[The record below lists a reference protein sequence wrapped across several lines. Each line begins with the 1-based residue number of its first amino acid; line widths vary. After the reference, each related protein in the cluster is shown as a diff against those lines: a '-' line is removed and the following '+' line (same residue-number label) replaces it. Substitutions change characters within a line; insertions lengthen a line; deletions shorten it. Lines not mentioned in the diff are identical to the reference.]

1 MRKKNSFLCSFFSR
15 VVCTVNVNSLGC
27 HAHCAHF
34 AHTMRSESLKTF
46 RPAYWT
52 GQERDRN
59 RKGERK
65 AETSR
70 ARDRLVLFMPCIL
83 PPSSS
88 PVPPSYSW
96 YPLCLPGLFLVEAHK
111 FAQTT
116 RHSAATW
123 SKLIRRLA
131 AGNGAHW
138 QATNKTNRKASTMSL
153 SSVLCPVSYVS
164 LLFLFHNSC
173 SAPCYSSILSCCC
186 CCCRTCLVRCAFHF
200 PPGATFHILLWQL
213 YQLSAFFSSSI
224 FHSCCSAVNLIVCC
238 KFLPQLSVLTG

>member
-1 MRKKNSFLCSFFSR
+1 
-15 VVCTVNVNSLGC
+15 
-27 HAHCAHF
+27 
-34 AHTMRSESLKTF
+34 MRSESLKTF

-153 SSVLCPVSYVS
+153 SSLLCPVSYVP
-164 LLFLFHNSC
+164 LLFLIYIPMFCPMLLFHTFLLLLL
-173 SAPCYSSILSCCC
+173 LSD
-186 CCCRTCLVRCAFHF
+186 L
-200 PPGATFHILLWQL
+200 
-213 YQLSAFFSSSI
+213 SSSLCI
-224 FHSCCSAVNLIVCC
+224 SFPAWGNFSYFIVATLSTLRLFFFFYFS
-238 KFLPQLSVLTG
+238 FLL

>member
-1 MRKKNSFLCSFFSR
+1 
-15 VVCTVNVNSLGC
+15 
-27 HAHCAHF
+27 
-34 AHTMRSESLKTF
+34 
-46 RPAYWT
+46 
-52 GQERDRN
+52 
-59 RKGERK
+59 
-65 AETSR
+65 
-70 ARDRLVLFMPCIL
+70 MPCIL

-88 PVPPSYSW
+88 LVPPSYSW

-153 SSVLCPVSYVS
+153 SSVLCPVSYVP

-200 PPGATFHILLWQL
+200 PPGAATLSALRLFFFFYFSFLLWCSQFNSL
-213 YQLSAFFSSSI
+213 LQVSATTLSFDG
-224 FHSCCSAVNLIVCC
+224 LIVAT
-238 KFLPQLSVLTG
+238 QAGTTARGIAGYT

>member
-52 GQERDRN
+52 GQQREREI
-59 RKGERK
+59 ERGRGRGRQRQV
-65 AETSR
+65 EPEIGSCFLCR
-70 ARDRLVLFMPCIL
+70 ASCL
-83 PPSSS
+83 PYP
-88 PVPPSYSW
+88 PLVPPSYSW
-96 YPLCLPGLFLVEAHK
+96 YPLCLPGLFLVEEHK

-153 SSVLCPVSYVS
+153 SSVRCPVSYVP
-164 LLFLFHNSC
+164 LPHPHVLPHVTLPYFLV
-173 SAPCYSSILSCCC
+173 AVAVVG
-186 CCCRTCLVRCAFHF
+186 LV
-200 PPGATFHILLWQL
+200 
-213 YQLSAFFSSSI
+213 
-224 FHSCCSAVNLIVCC
+224 
-238 KFLPQLSVLTG
+238 

>member
-34 AHTMRSESLKTF
+34 AHTMRSGSLKTF

-153 SSVLCPVSYVS
+153 SSVLCPM
-164 LLFLFHNSC
+164 FPSC
-173 SAPCYSSILSCCC
+173 SSSTIHVLPHV
-186 CCCRTCLVRCAFHF
+186 TLPYFLV
-200 PPGATFHILLWQL
+200 
-213 YQLSAFFSSSI
+213 
-224 FHSCCSAVNLIVCC
+224 AVAVVGLV
-238 KFLPQLSVLTG
+238 